1 MHICKL
7 LIVLICLLFNL
18 KSYAHYFSES
28 FSKWNIMGSD
38 IIANF
43 SILELEATR
52 VLQVKEYEKIL
63 IDNELNEN
71 DIFKIYLNDHI
82 HV

>member
-1 MHICKL
+1 MHIHKL
-7 LIVLICLLFNL
+7 LIILIFLLFNSQ
-18 KSYAHYFSES
+18 SYAHYFSES

-63 IDNELNEN
+63 IDNELDEK
-71 DIFKIYLNDHI
+71 DIFKIYLNDQC
-82 HV
+82 V